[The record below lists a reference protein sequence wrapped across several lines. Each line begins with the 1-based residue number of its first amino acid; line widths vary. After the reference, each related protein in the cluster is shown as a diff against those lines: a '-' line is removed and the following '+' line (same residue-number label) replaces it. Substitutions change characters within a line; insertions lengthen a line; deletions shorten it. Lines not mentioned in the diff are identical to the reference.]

1 MREMTGAI
9 SRRVRER
16 EVRRQLLH
24 NRLRKATVR
33 LVPALLPE
41 FLKVATASLIGLW
54 IIAEL
59 LAHISG
65 PRPLYTLT
73 VLGLVYSLQ
82 VTYYRY
88 RLSADSGYRIPKC
101 NCAGGGNGDTETVLR
116 SRHGAVLRIP
126 NSVLGAALYS
136 ALFVF
141 VYVNDRDAALLLAI
155 LAVLGSL
162 YLSYAMVV
170 KITSLCATCIN
181 VAALNVLI
189 LLQLVR

>member
-33 LVPALLPE
+33 RVPSLLPE
-41 FLKVATASLIGLW
+41 FLKVATASLIGFW

-59 LAHISG
+59 LAYVSG

-88 RLSADSGYRIPKC
+88 KLSADPGYRIPRC
-101 NCAGGGNGDTETVLR
+101 NCAGGGNDDTETVLR
-116 SRHGAVLRIP
+116 SRHGALLRIP
-126 NSVLGAALYS
+126 NSVLGVALYS
-136 ALFVF
+136 ALFVY
-141 VYVNDRDAALLLAI
+141 VYDRDAALLLEI
-155 LAVLGSL
+155 LAVLESL

-189 LLQLVR
+189 L